1 MGESVDG
8 EIQRIDEAGMKN
20 PGRIKEL
27 CMGRMLGLLG
37 VVVLGLSPSLVRAD
51 AALDKALGDAK
62 AAADA
67 LEKRC
72 GGGGGG
78 SKLVMN
84 TSDNDLVELLKELG
98 YSSVT
103 VKDAGK
109 ITFKME
115 GMNVVLFNL
124 KGTLQL
130 YVGVSGAP
138 TDLEK
143 INKWNTNKRFSRAY
157 LDKDRD
163 PVLESD
169 LVVSDGTT
177 REALSG
183 FIQLYGQS
191 LVAFRREVLP

>member
-1 MGESVDG
+1 
-8 EIQRIDEAGMKN
+8 
-20 PGRIKEL
+20 
-27 CMGRMLGLLG
+27 MGRKLGLIG
-37 VVVLGLSPSLVRAD
+37 VVVLGLSPSLVWAD
-51 AALDKALGDAK
+51 AAVDKALGDVK

-72 GGGGGG
+72 AGGGGG
-78 SKLVMN
+78 KLVMS

-98 YSSVT
+98 YSSVSI
-103 VKDAGK
+103 KDTGK

-143 INKWNTNKRFSRAY
+143 INKWNMNKRFSRAY

-169 LVVSDGTT
+169 LMVSDGTT
-177 REALSG
+177 REALSS
-183 FIQLYGQS
+183 FIQLYAQS
-191 LVAFRREVLP
+191 LVSFRREVLP